1 MKSPSKPESWFRDL
15 LLLVFLL
22 GCFFSFKLG
31 ERALWSPDEGRYSE
45 VAREMAVSGDY
56 ITPRLDGVKFFEKPP
71 LFYWTQSAAIKLF
84 GLNEWDLRL
93 GPAMFALLGCL
104 AVYFC
109 GGKLFGRKTGWCAAL
124 VLATCGLHYAMS
136 RMANLDMGL
145 STLLSCALMS
155 FLLGTCESVGRR
167 RRLAMWSFYLFAAL
181 AVLQKGLI
189 GIVLPGLIIGSWIVV
204 FGEWNILKT
213 LYLPSGLALFLAV
226 ALPWHVLVSAINPE
240 FFSFYFIR
248 EHFQRFLYKNGPFD
262 HPLTYVP
269 VLLIGLFPWSVFL
282 YPSLRHS
289 LFLRWRPRHGYR
301 EAVFLALWAG
311 WVFAFFS
318 LSSSKVIT
326 YILPML
332 PPLALLIGRYL
343 AAAMVRSHMEGLR
356 TGYGLLLVTM
366 LVFVAVGLKGPQHY
380 IERYSNWPDLEVPKE
395 ESTIPSTTLTFYS
408 DLHSLS
414 PYVNAQLAILI
425 LGILVTVYLANRRG
439 FTAVFASLALTSA
452 LFLAVLNS
460 SLPLFDH
467 RRSVKD
473 LALALKP
480 ELGADDEIASYHA
493 YYQDLPF
500 YLQRH
505 VTQVGW
511 VEPFELWE
519 EDFNKQASDDR
530 TFWQKWDSP
539 RRIFVVTDRATYD
552 HLRREKKRIIHL
564 VAQNE
569 FSVVVSNRSD
579 KPV

>member
-1 MKSPSKPESWFRDL
+1 MRDYRVRDL
-15 LLLVFLL
+15 LIISLAL
-22 GCFFSFKLG
+22 GLFFSFGLG
-31 ERALWSPDEGRYSE
+31 NRALWSPDEGRYSE

-71 LFYWTQSAAIKLF
+71 LFYWTQSAAIELF
-84 GLNEWDLRL
+84 GLNEWALRL
-93 GPAMFALLGCL
+93 GPAIFALLGCL

-109 GGKLFGRKTGWCAAL
+109 GGKLFGRKTGWCSAL
-124 VLATCGLHYAMS
+124 ALATCGMYYAMS
-136 RMANLDMGL
+136 RTANLDMGL
-145 STLLSCALMS
+145 STLLSCALLS
-155 FLLGTCESVGRR
+155 FLLGIREPPGPRR
-167 RRLAMWSFYLFAAL
+167 RVAMWSFYLFAAL

-189 GIVLPGLIIGSWIVV
+189 GLVLPGLIIGSWIVV
-204 FGEWNILKT
+204 FGEWNILET
-213 LYLPSGLALFLAV
+213 LYLPSGSALFFAV

-262 HPLTYVP
+262 HPLAYVP

-282 YPSLRHS
+282 YASIRHS

-311 WVFAFFS
+311 WVFVFFS

-326 YILPML
+326 YILPMF

-343 AAAMVRSHMEGLR
+343 AAAMVRSHIEGLR
-356 TGYGLLLVTM
+356 TGYGLLLITM
-366 LVFVAVGLKGPQHY
+366 LIFVAVGLKGPQHY
-380 IERYSNWPDLEVPKE
+380 IERYSNWPNLEVPTE
-395 ESTIPSTTLTFYS
+395 ESTIPSTTLTVYS
-408 DLHSLS
+408 DLHSLR
-414 PYVNAQLAILI
+414 PYINAQLAILI

-439 FTAVFASLALTSA
+439 FTAVFASLVLTSA
-452 LFLAVLNS
+452 LFLVVLNS

-480 ELGADDEIASYHA
+480 ELGADDEVASYHA

-530 TFWQKWDSP
+530 AFWQKWDEP
-539 RRIFVVTDRATYD
+539 RRLFVVTDKATYD
-552 HLRREKKRIIHL
+552 FLRREKKRAIYL
-564 VAQNE
+564 VAENE
-569 FSVVVSNRSD
+569 YSVVLSNQIERRA
-579 KPV
+579 VFN